1 MSSKS
6 FSFSW
11 QKETE
16 AESHTERDREGE
28 THTHTRGGV
37 GGLKLHPSSR
47 CPPPTSSLAHSS
59 SSQEARRRGQWQ
71 SKGWNP
77 AGKRHSRPGFAVA
90 LSLPGVE
97 SWNLHHESHYLT
109 RQEFSQPHGQTP
121 ERLPEDR
128 SFTTCRALETAAGA

>member
-28 THTHTRGGV
+28 THTHTGGGRAKTSPIQPV
-37 GGLKLHPSSR
+37 
-47 CPPPTSSLAHSS
+47 PPPTSSLAHSS
-59 SSQEARRRGQWQ
+59 SSQEAQRRGQWQ
-71 SKGWNP
+71 SKGCSP

-128 SFTTCRALETAAGA
+128 SSTTCRALETAAGA